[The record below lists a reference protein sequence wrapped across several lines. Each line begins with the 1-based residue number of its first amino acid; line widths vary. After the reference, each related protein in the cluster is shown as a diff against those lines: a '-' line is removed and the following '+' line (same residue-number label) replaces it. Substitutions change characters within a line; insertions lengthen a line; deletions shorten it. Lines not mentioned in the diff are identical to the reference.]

1 VAFAYSSGNSALF
14 INGVQ
19 IGSTALQTF
28 TFGAMGKI
36 NIGSRFDD
44 TQIIND
50 RIRAAALYTTRL
62 SNAQLQSLTTL

>member
-1 VAFAYSSGNSALF
+1 VAFAYASGNSALF

-19 IGSTALQTF
+19 IGSNAAQTF

-50 RIRAAALYTTRL
+50 RITTAALYPTRL
-62 SNAQLQSLTTL
+62 TNAELAALTTL